1 MGSRTLLSLC
11 TTGLAVILG
20 AAGIAFAVGCG
31 TTAPAPDP
39 IPQALRTTAAATPKA
54 RTCEGAPGTVADV
67 AGEPPLWRENTSGR
81 AWITTDGCLARVDVI
96 ADYDGPAHCDF
107 QAARFIVTG
116 HPVGTRYSSPG
127 DAHVYVRDP
136 ENAFGDERTAGL
148 LDLQATLPSDAA
160 DTGLRL
166 GPVQLWA
173 VPDDPERIYVATP
186 GGAIESWPLDRD
198 PTLCA

>member
-1 MGSRTLLSLC
+1 VGTRTLLSIC

-31 TTAPAPDP
+31 ASAAPADE
-39 IPQALRTTAAATPKA
+39 IPQALRTAAGPAVKA
-54 RTCEGAPGTVADV
+54 RTCEGAPGSIADV

-81 AWITTDGCLARVDVI
+81 AWITTDGCLARIDVI
-96 ADYDGPAHCDF
+96 ADHDGAAHCGF
-107 QAARFIVTG
+107 RSARFIVTG
-116 HPVGTRYSSPG
+116 HPIGARYSSPR

-136 ENAFGDERTAGL
+136 ENAFGDEHTAGL
-148 LDLQATLPSDAA
+148 LDLEAALPPDAA

-186 GGAIESWPLDRD
+186 GGPVESWPLDRE
-198 PTLCA
+198 PALCA